1 MNKEKEA
8 VVEVVE
14 TILTN
19 WGHDDHNV
27 TYNINSSIVFLF
39 RATFHDSDLLWMC
52 GI

>member
-27 TYNINSSIVFLF
+27 TYN
-39 RATFHDSDLLWMC
+39 AQKKTFFFQEGFPKYVW
-52 GI
+52 